1 MTDVVDK
8 WCFGDATIVSDT
20 LRIVPLKL
28 QNGPITMT
36 TEECYS
42 PFDLSSPQEDANRKN
57 LVLRLSE
64 TWESKIECMEANIM
78 YWVSK
83 DPERYFTEALGEEE
97 IQERFKSSLH
107 KKGEYPAI
115 YKIIYNIYQNI
126 YTEYTNNI
134 KYIQNIYKTVG
145 GDWRARPG
153 ARRQGPAR
161 RHAPGPG
168 PGPPASHR
176 RLLCIYLVYSSNC
189 TTRR

>member
-107 KKGEYPAI
+107 KKGEYPANLRVKVQTKGACQAR
-115 YKIIYNIYQNI
+115 YWNPEKQL
-126 YTEYTNNI
+126 I
-134 KYIQNIYKTVG
+134 KKPATHAGCTFKAKLTIKG
-145 GDWRARPG
+145 LWFGDSNWGFTIEATDLLV
-153 ARRQGPAR
+153 QSE
-161 RHAPGPG
+161 HACPF
-168 PGPPASHR
+168 
-176 RLLCIYLVYSSNC
+176 
-189 TTRR
+189 